1 MAKLAQSVLIIE
13 ACFYDDITN
22 ELARGATEE
31 LRRRGIGF
39 ERVSVPGALE
49 VPVALS
55 MAVDSKIVGPKGRH
69 NGCVAL
75 GCVIRGETSHYDIV
89 ANESARALMEI
100 AVRNSI
106 AIGNGI
112 LTVDNREQAWARA
125 SVDSGNKGASAAD
138 ACATLMELAGELER
152 KSGR

>member
-13 ACFYDDITN
+13 ARFYDDITN

-39 ERVSVPGALE
+39 ERISVPGALE

-55 MAVDSKIVGPKGRH
+55 MAVNSKIVGPKGRH
-69 NGCVAL
+69 DGCVAL

-89 ANESARALMEI
+89 AAESARGLLDI
-100 AVRNSI
+100 AVNNSI
-106 AIGNGI
+106 AVGNGI
-112 LTVDNREQAWARA
+112 LTVDTREQAWARA
-125 SVDSGNKGASAAD
+125 SVDGRNKGASAAI
-138 ACATLMELAGELER
+138 ACATLLELAGDLER